1 MNCEVTRRWLDAY
14 LDGELELTQQ
24 LTFLPVPHVRTLPR
38 KRSSSIL

>member
-24 LTFLPVPHVRTLPR
+24 LTFLPVHM
-38 KRSSSIL
+38 